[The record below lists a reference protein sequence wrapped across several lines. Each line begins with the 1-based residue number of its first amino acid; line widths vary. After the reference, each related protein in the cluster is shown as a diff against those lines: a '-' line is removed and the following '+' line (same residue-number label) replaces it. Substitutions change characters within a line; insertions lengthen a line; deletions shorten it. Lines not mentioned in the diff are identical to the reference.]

1 MVGFHSVTHSE
12 FLATGLRLFGSRKEE
27 KKMIE
32 KAHDIMRFLEFDF
45 IDYGEIATNLPYGYR
60 RLVEIGRALAA
71 DPKVLLLD
79 EPAAGLN
86 DQETKELGKTLNKIR
101 TLNISIILVEH
112 NMDLLMDVSERVVV
126 INYGEKIAE
135 GTPSQVQ
142 KDPKVIEAYL
152 VNMAEILELQNVSS
166 YYGQLCALNDISIK
180 VEKGKIVTMIGANGA
195 GKCTLLKTICCLL
208 EAKKGRIIFNGKD
221 ITNKKTETLAG
232 LGLSLIPEGREIF
245 TDLTVQENILLGAA
259 CHLRKASKQEIEDRF
274 QSVYDIF
281 PRLMER
287 KNQWGGP
294 FRAANNRCWLSEGD
308 SCQSHLCSSM
318 SLQWD

>member
-1 MVGFHSVTHSE
+1 MTGGKIEREPTMEILELKGVTKAFGGLTAVKDLDLILLSGDLLGLIGPNGSGKTTVFNLITGVFPATSGEIIFGKKDITRLPSHAICKLGLGRTFQTPRLFSNLNVLENIMVGFHSVTHSE

-32 KAHDIMRFLEFDF
+32 KAHDIMRFLEIDF

-86 DQETKELGKTLNKIR
+86 DQETKELGKILNKIR

-112 NMDLLMDVSERVVV
+112 NMDLLMEVSEKVVV

-152 VNMAEILELQNVSS
+152 
-166 YYGQLCALNDISIK
+166 G
-180 VEKGKIVTMIGANGA
+180 
-195 GKCTLLKTICCLL
+195 
-208 EAKKGRIIFNGKD
+208 
-221 ITNKKTETLAG
+221 
-232 LGLSLIPEGREIF
+232 
-245 TDLTVQENILLGAA
+245 
-259 CHLRKASKQEIEDRF
+259 
-274 QSVYDIF
+274 
-281 PRLMER
+281 
-287 KNQWGGP
+287 
-294 FRAANNRCWLSEGD
+294 
-308 SCQSHLCSSM
+308 
-318 SLQWD
+318 

>member
-1 MVGFHSVTHSE
+1 MTGGKIEREPTMEILELKGVTKAFGGLTAVKDLGLILLSGDLLGLIGPNGSGKTTVFNLITGVFPATSGEIIFDKKDITRLPSHVICKLGLGRTFQTPRLFSNLNVLENIMVGFHSVTHSE

-32 KAHDIMRFLEFDF
+32 KAHDIMRFLEIDF

-152 VNMAEILELQNVSS
+152 
-166 YYGQLCALNDISIK
+166 G
-180 VEKGKIVTMIGANGA
+180 
-195 GKCTLLKTICCLL
+195 
-208 EAKKGRIIFNGKD
+208 
-221 ITNKKTETLAG
+221 
-232 LGLSLIPEGREIF
+232 
-245 TDLTVQENILLGAA
+245 
-259 CHLRKASKQEIEDRF
+259 
-274 QSVYDIF
+274 
-281 PRLMER
+281 
-287 KNQWGGP
+287 
-294 FRAANNRCWLSEGD
+294 
-308 SCQSHLCSSM
+308 
-318 SLQWD
+318 

>member
-32 KAHDIMRFLEFDF
+32 KAHDIMRFLEIDF

-86 DQETKELGKTLNKIR
+86 DQETKELGKILNKIR

-152 VNMAEILELQNVSS
+152 
-166 YYGQLCALNDISIK
+166 G
-180 VEKGKIVTMIGANGA
+180 
-195 GKCTLLKTICCLL
+195 
-208 EAKKGRIIFNGKD
+208 
-221 ITNKKTETLAG
+221 
-232 LGLSLIPEGREIF
+232 
-245 TDLTVQENILLGAA
+245 
-259 CHLRKASKQEIEDRF
+259 
-274 QSVYDIF
+274 
-281 PRLMER
+281 
-287 KNQWGGP
+287 
-294 FRAANNRCWLSEGD
+294 
-308 SCQSHLCSSM
+308 
-318 SLQWD
+318 